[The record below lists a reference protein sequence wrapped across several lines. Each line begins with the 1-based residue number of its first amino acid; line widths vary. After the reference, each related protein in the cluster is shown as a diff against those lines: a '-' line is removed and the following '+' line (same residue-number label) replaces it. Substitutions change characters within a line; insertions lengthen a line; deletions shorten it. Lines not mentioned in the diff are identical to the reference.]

1 MTSTSRIGTM
11 KGQVAALLC
20 VGKYYWTLLKHGMMR
35 CRSAR
40 GLGGAENVWYQIIG
54 QWTHAYLPF
63 IPPYFST
70 ALLLLPSQTTVVKAQ
85 EATFPPALYTNEN
98 GYDCFAN
105 RDELFWAVAQL
116 ASDASPNSTSVVR
129 YGPIEQWCVSNVT
142 DFTGLFQQDQK
153 FNSNIRYVYK
163 S

>member
-1 MTSTSRIGTM
+1 
-11 KGQVAALLC
+11 
-20 VGKYYWTLLKHGMMR
+20 MR

-40 GLGGAENVWYQIIG
+40 GLGGAETRDIKMLNELMRTCHSFLHQN
-54 QWTHAYLPF
+54 TLPNA
-63 IPPYFST
+63 
-70 ALLLLPSQTTVVKAQ
+70 ALLLVPSQTTVVKAQ